1 MSVHCGV
8 CNLCPILGGD
18 RAEEYRD
25 LLMEE
30 VWRRFKEY
38 GSEQDRNIL
47 AEHYLPVVRKVAQ
60 AMAYGLPTSVD
71 VEDLNSYGVFGLF
84 DAIEKFDLDRGIKF
98 ETYSVQRIRGAIVD
112 ALRALDW
119 VPRSVRSRARAL
131 ESALAEDPARSTA
144 SAAERLGWT
153 DREANETL
161 TNVTSG
167 NVMSLE
173 ARLDVEDENNTQ
185 ITSISHFI
193 ATNDTPDE
201 RVAVQGVITDIADV
215 IAGLPQRE
223 NIIVALYYYEG
234 LTLAEIGALLGVTES
249 RVCQIH
255 TKVCYTVKRELLS

>member
-1 MSVHCGV
+1 
-8 CNLCPILGGD
+8 
-18 RAEEYRD
+18 
-25 LLMEE
+25 MEKI
-30 VWRRFKEY
+30 WRRYKEY
-38 GSEQDRNIL
+38 GREEDRNLL

-60 AMAYGLPTSVD
+60 TMAYGLPASVD

-84 DAIEKFDLDRGIKF
+84 DAIEKFDIDRGIKF

-112 ALRALDW
+112 SLRSLDW

-131 ESALAEDPARSTA
+131 ESAMSEDPNRSTA
-144 SAAERLGWT
+144 TAADRLGWT
-153 DREANETL
+153 DKEANETL
-161 TNVTSG
+161 MNVSSG

-185 ITSISHFI
+185 VTSIAHFI
-193 ATNDTPDE
+193 AAPDTPE
-201 RVAVQGVITDIADV
+201 EQAAVQGIIAEV
-215 IAGLPQRE
+215 SEAINQLPQRE